1 MKVSFIGLG
10 KLGLPVAVAIE
21 AKGHEVLGY
30 DINPIFNSR
39 SKPIDCLN
47 TQEKDESLI
56 GPITPMLEKSKVKFS
71 DSLEECIKF
80 GDIIFVAIQTPHQSV
95 FGGQLPLIDERKD
108 FEYKYLINCM
118 EQISNVL
125 DKLNQRK
132 IVSLI
137 STVLPGTLRKY
148 ILPIISKN
156 ISLCYNP
163 YFIAMGTVI
172 NDFYNPE
179 FILLGKVDND
189 AEDKIKEFYKTITD
203 ATVFSTS
210 LENAELIKVS
220 YNTFITTK
228 VVLINNLMEMCHNLP
243 NTDIDEVSSALKL
256 STKRLCSTSYLTGGM
271 GDGGGCHPR
280 DNIAMSWLSNELGIK
295 NNYYDFIMK
304 KREDQSQFLANIVKD
319 KKEEL
324 NLPICIL
331 GTAFKPETNLEDG
344 STSILLK
351 EQLKRMNIDVETYD
365 PYIDKK
371 DFIPEKKIYFIGC
384 AHDIF
389 KKYNFIKGSHVID
402 PHRYLRNYEGVT
414 YTNIGIGPISR

>member
-1 MKVSFIGLG
+1 
-10 KLGLPVAVAIE
+10 
-21 AKGHEVLGY
+21 
-30 DINPIFNSR
+30 
-39 SKPIDCLN
+39 
-47 TQEKDESLI
+47 
-56 GPITPMLEKSKVKFS
+56 
-71 DSLEECIKF
+71 
-80 GDIIFVAIQTPHQSV
+80 
-95 FGGQLPLIDERKD
+95 
-108 FEYKYLINCM
+108 
-118 EQISNVL
+118 
-125 DKLNQRK
+125 
-132 IVSLI
+132 
-137 STVLPGTLRKY
+137 
-148 ILPIISKN
+148 
-156 ISLCYNP
+156 
-163 YFIAMGTVI
+163 
-172 NDFYNPE
+172 
-179 FILLGKVDND
+179 
-189 AEDKIKEFYKTITD
+189 
-203 ATVFSTS
+203 
-210 LENAELIKVS
+210 
-220 YNTFITTK
+220 
-228 VVLINNLMEMCHNLP
+228 MCHNLP